1 MHEIY
6 LLREVLNLEPYKYKQ
21 SSGLRGKV
29 WTTISDNLKS
39 NTQHEFK
46 VSQRSCREKFQKVM
60 DEFNKTCNEEE
71 RATGVDVDYDE
82 YKQLCEDIKE
92 RIQDV
97 GEEME
102 KEKQNEEE
110 EKALVIDIRSKAMET
125 LVETNKRKKSEEDS
139 GKKST
144 RRKTGDTLEYLKQC
158 MEFKTKQLDTEKELR
173 EKEIQLR
180 EAEHKQQQQQ
190 QNMQNQIMM
199 QVLQNQ
205 NTVLQQLT
213 DVIKTKNT

>member
-1 MHEIY
+1 
-6 LLREVLNLEPYKYKQ
+6 
-21 SSGLRGKV
+21 
-29 WTTISDNLKS
+29 
-39 NTQHEFK
+39 
-46 VSQRSCREKFQKVM
+46 M

-102 KEKQNEEE
+102 KEKQKEEE

-190 QNMQNQIMM
+190 NMQNQIMM